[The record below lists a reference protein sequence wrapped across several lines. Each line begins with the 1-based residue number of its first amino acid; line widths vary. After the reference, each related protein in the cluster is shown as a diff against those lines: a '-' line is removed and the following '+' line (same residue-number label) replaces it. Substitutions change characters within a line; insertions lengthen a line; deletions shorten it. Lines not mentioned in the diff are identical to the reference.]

1 MTTRGRKRVVIV
13 CQLDG
18 FGNSV
23 KPIEIQ
29 RYLTARGHEVRLVD
43 TYRLSRSADGPAT
56 GLAVWLPRPKPYHVA
71 LYAIEVIGKLA
82 RPVAVARRRLSYHL
96 LRADFW
102 LRRRILR
109 SSLALDDVDL
119 VICETPYDSGLLLD
133 AASVRTMYD
142 CPTPWA
148 DELLYEGRLTRR
160 QHTRLRQLEIDVFK
174 SVDHLSF
181 HWESYA
187 DYVRERYRIS
197 ESNLATLNWGCSPAA
212 IRARPASP
220 ARVVYFGSLS
230 SRFINLPLLSRL
242 SRSYPYL
249 DVYGGPPPDPALG
262 LRYRGYASPGVL
274 REYQF
279 GLITCI
285 DDPLRRD
292 GFSAKHLDYLAAG
305 LPVLVPTW
313 RRSAEALAGSLRYD
327 ESSFAEVVARH
338 ADPVSWQRVSDEAY
352 AQAEKLR
359 WDDTLRPLD
368 ALLDNSASAP
378 QP

>member
-1 MTTRGRKRVVIV
+1 MTTGGRKRVVIV

-23 KPIEIQ
+23 KPVEIH
-29 RYLTARGHEVRLVD
+29 RYLTSRGHEVCLVD
-43 TYRLSRSADGPAT
+43 TYRLSRSSARPAT
-56 GLAVWLPRPKPYHVA
+56 LAARLPRPRPYHVA
-71 LYAIEVIGKLA
+71 LYAVEVVGKLT
-82 RPVAVARRRLSYHL
+82 RPVGIARRRLSYHL

-109 SSLALDDVDL
+109 SGLALNDVDL

-133 AASVRTMYD
+133 VASAETMYD

-160 QHTRLRQLEIDVFK
+160 QHARLRQLEIDVLE

-187 DYVRERYRIS
+187 DYAREHYRIPG
-197 ESNLATLNWGCSPAA
+197 SNLVTLNWGCSPAA

-230 SRFINLPLLSRL
+230 SRFVNLPLLSRL
-242 SRSYPYL
+242 SRSYPYI

-262 LRYRGYASPGVL
+262 IRYRGYASPDVL
-274 REYQF
+274 RDYQF
-279 GLITCI
+279 GLITCV

-305 LPVLVPTW
+305 LPVLVPAW
-313 RRSAEALAGSLRYD
+313 RRSAEALAGSLPYD
-327 ESSFAEVVARH
+327 EKSFADIVTRH
-338 ADPVSWQRVSDEAY
+338 VDPVAWQRVSDEAY
-352 AQAEKLR
+352 AQAERLR
-359 WDDTLRPLD
+359 WEHTLRPLD
-368 ALLDNSASAP
+368 ALLDTTAAAVGP
-378 QP
+378 